1 MREKDKVRVLLVG
14 EHAPIRMGIR
24 LILESAPGIEVVG
37 EASSSVMAVTMAR
50 ISHPDVVFMDLDARL
65 AEGAEEIRRIAAMDA
80 PPVVAV
86 FTSTDERNQLWAV
99 LEAGASGLLHKD
111 TDPTDLLAA
120 VEAMGRGEVA
130 LSPRYA
136 RLMMQELTAIWRRQP
151 AWMVDNGPGRALSLR
166 EQEVLDLVAQ
176 GLSNAEIAA
185 RLHISELTAKTHVA
199 RIRTKLGARNRIELV
214 VGGRAGM
221 APVSQLRQVPA

>member
-1 MREKDKVRVLLVG
+1 
-14 EHAPIRMGIR
+14 MGIR
-24 LILESAPGIEVVG
+24 LILDSAPGIEVVG
-37 EASSSVMAVTMAR
+37 EASSGEIAVTMAR

-65 AEGAEEIRRIAAMDA
+65 AEGIEGIRRITAMD
-80 PPVVAV
+80 PPPAVAV
-86 FTSTDERNQLWAV
+86 FTSTEERHQLWAA
-99 LEAGASGLLHKD
+99 LDAGASGLLHKD
-111 TDPTDLLAA
+111 TDLKDLLAA
-120 VEAMGRGEVA
+120 VEAMGRRDVA

-136 RLMMQELTAIWRRQP
+136 RLMMQELTETWRRQP
-151 AWMVDNGPGRALSLR
+151 AWMTDNGPGRTLSLR
-166 EQEVLDLVAQ
+166 EQEVLNLVAQ

-221 APVSQLRQVPA
+221 ASVSQLRQVPA